1 MNPPDNNNEDISEA
15 KKLLEDSQLKKLA
28 LEIKALERIEEEE
41 TNTKLPKQKKLD
53 LELKTL
59 LWQTGRVYRLSQFAI
74 IASILATLVTI
85 FATSYGIWAS
95 YQKDTENKTK
105 ELRERT
111 DSLYRAEIQR
121 LIQYPIDPKITISEA
136 IFLFRDLED
145 VVENGYEKGPKQD
158 RQKDEIGTLMSQM
171 MMSPDVDTSITRNVE
186 FDRKALANSVS
197 YRNYLIR
204 NPKYNR
210 DILSKYKASLATL
223 HAADP
228 GYSIVPDES
237 TDEMFSENNT
247 AVKSDKNQEKFF
259 QYIYI
264 FYAYRSHV
272 DLLKE
277 TAATLPEKAQESE
290 LYLGISFCWFYG
302 ATANSGLTSK
312 IYGGT
317 DEMIGWRWQQCK

>member
-1 MNPPDNNNEDISEA
+1 MNSEDNKSTDA

-41 TNTKLPKQKKLD
+41 TDTRIPKQKKLD

-95 YQKDTENKTK
+95 YTKDTENKEK

-121 LIQYPIDPKITISEA
+121 LIQYPVDPKITISDA
-136 IFLFRDLED
+136 VFLFRDLED
-145 VVENGYEKGPKQD
+145 VVEHGYDQGAKQD
-158 RQKDEIGTLMSQM
+158 RQKDEIGTLISQM
-171 MMSPDVDTSITRNVE
+171 MISPDVDLSVTRNVE
-186 FDRKALANSVS
+186 FDRKAMANSPS
-197 YRNYLIR
+197 YKEYLIR
-204 NPKYNR
+204 NPKQNR
-210 DILSKYKASLATL
+210 DIISKYKAILAALRET
-223 HAADP
+223 DP
-228 GYSIVPDES
+228 NYSILPDEQN
-237 TDEMFSENNT
+237 DQMFIESNAPGKAER
-247 AVKSDKNQEKFF
+247 NQGKFF
-259 QYIYI
+259 QYVYI
-264 FYAYRSHV
+264 FYAYKTHV

-277 TAATLPEKAQESE
+277 TISQIPGSAEEAES
-290 LYLGISFCWFYG
+290 YLGISFCWFYS
-302 ATANSGLTSK
+302 ATGNSGLTGK

-317 DEMIGWRWQQCK
+317 PDMIAWRWQQCK

>member
-1 MNPPDNNNEDISEA
+1 MNSADNKSTDA
-15 KKLLEDSQLKKLA
+15 QKLLEDSQLKKLA

-41 TNTKLPKQKKLD
+41 TNIKIPKQKKLD

-121 LIQYPIDPKITISEA
+121 LIQYPIDPKITISDA
-136 IFLFRDLED
+136 VFLLRDLED
-145 VVENGYEKGPKQD
+145 VVENGYERGAKQE
-158 RQKDEIGTLMSQM
+158 RQKDEIGTLISQIM
-171 MMSPDVDTSITRNVE
+171 ISPDVDLAVTRNVE
-186 FDRKALANSVS
+186 FDRKALENSPS
-197 YRNYLIR
+197 YKDYLIR
-204 NPKYNR
+204 NPKFNR
-210 DILSKYKASLATL
+210 DIISKYKAVLTAL
-223 HAADP
+223 HEADP
-228 GYSIVPDES
+228 NYSIIPDERNEQMFIES
-237 TDEMFSENNT
+237 TGLGKSE
-247 AVKSDKNQEKFF
+247 KKQDRFF
-259 QYIYI
+259 QYVYI
-264 FYAYRSHV
+264 FYAYKSHV

-277 TAATLPEKAQESE
+277 TIATNPGLAQEAE
-290 LYLGISFCWFYG
+290 NYLGISFCWFYG
-302 ATANSGLTSK
+302 ATENSGLTAK

-317 DEMIGWRWQQCK
+317 PDMIAWRWQQCK